1 MGIPMSDDTQ
11 GFAGLMKEVAAQQR
25 SELRRMGLTAQVQR
39 RLATG
44 APSGDSSRKRHRRRS
59 FMLFGA
65 VAFGAAAV
73 LAVVIRRPAP
83 LSYALAL
90 GDSARPG
97 QTGELL
103 AASGGRTLAAN
114 FSDGSRVVLADQAL
128 ARVEALDVDG
138 ATVALDEGRLEA
150 SIVHRAHTRW
160 QIRAGEYR
168 VRVTGTRFLTAWSRA
183 SGALTVQLFEGSV
196 IVTGPG
202 IAPAGARVST
212 GQVLHATMRGA
223 ELASAVSVPVDP
235 GAEEGSAEA
244 PAAATV
250 ASAARAVSPPPAD
263 EAPGPEIAPAPA
275 PPSEP
280 AAVALRPSRRSPAVS
295 PAARAAG
302 DWRALAAHARYR
314 DALAS
319 AITAGFDAQCER
331 LDADDLLLLADI
343 ARLNGDVWRA
353 GEAYRAALRRFPSAD
368 RPTFGLG
375 VMSFETRHDYR
386 DAASWFSRYLR
397 EHPNGPLATE
407 AAGRLVES
415 WQRAGDAERARD
427 AARAYLH
434 DHPRG
439 PHAALARRLVESTP

>member
-1 MGIPMSDDTQ
+1 MGIAMSDDTQ

-39 RLATG
+39 RLASG
-44 APSGDSSRKRHRRRS
+44 ALVASSSRKRHRRRS
-59 FMLFGA
+59 LMLFGA
-65 VAFGAAAV
+65 AAFGAAAV
-73 LAVVIRRPAP
+73 LAVVVRRPAP
-83 LSYALAL
+83 LSYAYGL
-90 GDSARPG
+90 GDAARPG
-97 QTGELL
+97 RTGELL
-103 AASGGRTLAAN
+103 TATPDRTLAAN
-114 FSDGSRVVLADQAL
+114 FSDGSRVVLGEEAS
-128 ARVEALDVDG
+128 ARVEALDADG
-138 ATVALDEGRLEA
+138 AIVALDDGRLEA

-183 SGALTVQLFEGSV
+183 SGALTVQLYEGSV

-212 GQVLHATMRGA
+212 GQVLHVTTHGA
-223 ELASAVSVPVDP
+223 ELASAVSMPGDSSAEEPSGEGAAAAGVATAAAAAAPPPVDQ
-235 GAEEGSAEA
+235 
-244 PAAATV
+244 
-250 ASAARAVSPPPAD
+250 
-263 EAPGPEIAPAPA
+263 APGPELAPAPS
-275 PPSEP
+275 SEP
-280 AAVALRPSRRSPAVS
+280 PAVALRPSRRPAAVS

-331 LDADDLLLLADI
+331 LDADDLLLLADV
-343 ARLNGDVWRA
+343 ARLNGDLFRA
-353 GEAYRAALRRFPSAD
+353 DEAYRTALRRFPSAD

-415 WQRAGDAERARD
+415 WQRAGDAGRARD

-439 PHAALARRLVESTP
+439 PHAALARRLIESAP